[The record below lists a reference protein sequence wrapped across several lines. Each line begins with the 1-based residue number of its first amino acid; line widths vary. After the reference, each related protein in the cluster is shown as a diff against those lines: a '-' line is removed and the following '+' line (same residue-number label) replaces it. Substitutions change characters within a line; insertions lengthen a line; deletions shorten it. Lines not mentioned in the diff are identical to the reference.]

1 MLHSEKARTAR
12 ACGKTKVG
20 RWSVSTASDFYTAI
34 AEWYDIEHDAL
45 TEDAECF
52 LSLLALPTSG
62 RARILDV
69 GSGTGRIAVA
79 LAVGGHEVT
88 CVEPSEAM
96 RTRCASRLARLPER
110 VARRVTV
117 LPGSA
122 TALGLDTEQRFDT
135 AVLGLHLLGHLA
147 TASERHSALT
157 GIGRQLVSGGQML
170 VDVDLLGPRRLY
182 ETARQMWWQGT
193 WQLSETGE
201 ELSHFVTGVS
211 GPTSGMLEVV
221 HFYDFTSQNGEMR
234 RTTARMSLA
243 LLSRGE
249 VEVALMRAGY
259 GIEAIYGGY
268 DLIPYDDGSPRAIFD
283 ARLMAGK

>member
-1 MLHSEKARTAR
+1 M
-12 ACGKTKVG
+12 G
-20 RWSVSTASDFYTAI
+20 TASDFYTSI

-52 LSLLALPTSG
+52 LSLLALPASG
-62 RARILDV
+62 RARILDI

-79 LAVGGHEVT
+79 LALGGHEVT

-96 RTRCASRLARLPER
+96 RTRCAARLARLPER

-117 LPGSA
+117 LPGTA
-122 TALGLDTEQRFDT
+122 TALGLDTAQRFDT
-135 AVLGLHLLGHLA
+135 AVLGLHLLGHLTSA
-147 TASERHSALT
+147 NERHSALT

-193 WQLSETGE
+193 WQLPERGE
-201 ELSHFVTGVS
+201 EISHFVTGVA
-211 GPTSGMLEVV
+211 GPISGMLEVV
-221 HFYDFTSQNGEMR
+221 HFYDHTTQNGEMR

-243 LLSRGE
+243 MLSRGE
-249 VEVALMRAGY
+249 VEVALLRAGY
-259 GIEAIYGGY
+259 AIEAIYGGY
-268 DLIPYDDGSPRAIFD
+268 ELTPYDDGSARAIFD
-283 ARLMAGK
+283 ARLLADR